1 MVMDYKTIALQ
12 SPSANTPINIIVGSL
27 TIKTYYRNRILTI
40 FDYGQNY
47 TAGVTCSAAKFYKLT
62 SSNGVDS
69 ISSNVKFYVALDN
82 GRMIDMSIMLSFV
95 FNFTDQAYAFTPSV
109 SYT

>member
-12 SPSANTPINIIVGSL
+12 SPSANTPFNIIVGSL
-27 TIKTYYRNRILTI
+27 TVKAYYRNQILAI
-40 FDYGQNY
+40 FDYGQIF

-62 SSNGVDS
+62 ASNGVDS
-69 ISSNVKFYVALDN
+69 ISSNLNFYVALDN
-82 GRMIDMSIMLSFV
+82 NKIIDLSIVLSFE
-95 FNFTDQAYAFTPSV
+95 FNFTNQAYAFTPSV